1 METVNEVAGEKIS
14 KIMTECGAFFAFGQ
28 EQLSEGLAKSKA
40 AGFSGVAKDYV
51 RTAAGMIAPR
61 STVKACKEQMNQAY
75 VDAMDAI
82 IAKYGRK
89 AVIRYQFSNYE
100 CYYSGDPDDA
110 IDALLPYGFTKEEI
124 LAEF

>member
-14 KIMTECGAFFAFGQ
+14 EIMTKCGAFFAFGQ
-28 EQLSEGLAKSKA
+28 EQLSEGLAKTKES
-40 AGFSGVAKDYV
+40 GFSGVAKDYV
-51 RTAAGMIAPR
+51 RTGAGMIVPR
-61 STVKACKEQMNQAY
+61 STAKECKEQMHQAY
-75 VDAMDAI
+75 VDAMDTI
-82 IAKYGRK
+82 IKKHGRK